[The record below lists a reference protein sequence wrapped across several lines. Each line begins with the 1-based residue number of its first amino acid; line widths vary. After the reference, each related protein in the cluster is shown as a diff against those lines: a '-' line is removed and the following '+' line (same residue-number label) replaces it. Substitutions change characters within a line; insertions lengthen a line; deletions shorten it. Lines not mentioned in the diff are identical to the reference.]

1 MRRYPKRG
9 GQFAIIWVDLLYED
23 SVPQSAKILFG
34 EIYRLSDADGYC
46 DASNQDFMD
55 LLGCSETTVRNLLKS
70 LVDVGQIRIESTPR
84 RSGKGGTERRIFC
97 ARKLAPPGTDR
108 VPAENCGDRKNL
120 RGVPAE
126 NCGDTYLKSNKKN
139 NNPLPPKHPQEV
151 LDAFRKYAGDD
162 VELLE
167 ACMGF
172 IDCRAQRKNPM
183 LTSRAA
189 NTLINKLKRAS
200 KNRKVQIAML
210 DNATERN
217 WDSVYPLKPDELA
230 QIEKAEQTARVPR
243 FIGTEIVDGEERD
256 IYA

>member
-34 EIYRLSDADGYC
+34 EIYRLSDAEGYC

-70 LVDVGQIRIESTPR
+70 LVDVGQIRIESSPR

-97 ARKLAPPGTDR
+97 ARKLAPPDADR
-108 VPAENCGDRKNL
+108 VPAKNCGDRKNL
-120 RGVPAE
+120 RGVPAK

-139 NNPLPPKHPQEV
+139 NNPLPPTHPQEV
-151 LDAFRKYAGDD
+151 LDAFRKYTGDD

-167 ACMGF
+167 ACIGF
-172 IDCRAQRKNPM
+172 IDCRARRKNPM

-200 KNRKVQIAML
+200 KDRRIQIAML

-230 QIEKAEQTARVPR
+230 QIEKAAQTARPPR
-243 FIGTEIVDGEERD
+243 FMGTEIVDGEERD

>member
-34 EIYRLSDADGYC
+34 EIYRLSDAEGYC

-70 LVDVGQIRIESTPR
+70 LVDVGQIRIESSPR

-97 ARKLAPPGTDR
+97 ARKLAPPDADR

-139 NNPLPPKHPQEV
+139 NTPIVPTEV
-151 LDAFRKYAGDD
+151 LSEIISYAGDD
-162 VELLE
+162 KPLLD
-167 ACMGF
+167 ALMGF
-172 IDCRAQRKNPM
+172 LEMRSKKKKPVDTLRMAHI
-183 LTSRAA
+183 LTG
-189 NTLINKLKRAS
+189 KLTRLS
-200 KNRKVQIAML
+200 KGDRLVKIAML

-243 FIGTEIVDGEERD
+243 FVGTEIVDGEERD